1 MAPANWF
8 RSSALLV
15 LGAILGGLF
24 VSSWEHPAAVA
35 QQNNPQ
41 AAPPTMADVA
51 HLKDITPPFSHPM
64 VDVAM
69 FAANLWFAG
78 DKKNWPLANYYL
90 GEMRNRLGWEVRLN
104 PSPKGADG
112 NPVDM
117 KNIFDGIDTGSLT
130 KLKTI
135 IDRHERQ
142 QAICPGVQELAGGLL
157 FVSQNRGPSV
167 YTPHGSDCGF
177 ATYCEPRPRSHVAA
191 IATRLRVQGWDVT
204 RTNKRALS
212 VC

>member
-1 MAPANWF
+1 MKENSDMVKPNWL
-8 RSSALLV
+8 RGGGLLA

-24 VSSWEHPAAVA
+24 VSAWEHSAARA
-35 QQNNPQ
+35 QQNVPPVTQ
-41 AAPPTMADVA
+41 ATLVADVT
-51 HLKDITPPFSHPM
+51 HLRDITPPNSHPM

-90 GEMRNRLGWEVRLN
+90 GEMRNRMRWEVRVN

-117 KNIFDGIDTGSLT
+117 ANIFDGIDKGSLT

-135 IDRHERQ
+135 IEMKDSKQFAMEYKMLLEDCYSCHKT
-142 QAICPGVQELAGGLL
+142 AG
-157 FVSQNRGPSV
+157 
-167 YTPHGSDCGF
+167 
-177 ATYCEPRPRSHVAA
+177 RPYLRPQVPVGGAQPIVNLDPAA
-191 IATRLRVQGWDVT
+191 AWPQ
-204 RTNKRALS
+204 
-212 VC
+212 